1 MLKDIAVCV
10 CVSVNFELCNFFLI
24 LNEREKDNKILVLFG
39 IRSNKFI
46 HYSFHLGIEE
56 RTETT

>member
-1 MLKDIAVCV
+1 MSNAVKEYEDFFFI
-10 CVSVNFELCNFFLI
+10 SFLPWENKSNFD
-24 LNEREKDNKILVLFG
+24 EKDNKILVLFG